1 VLSYKNKEDIMAV
14 SSIGPSGLDPF
25 TPVQDTSAEET
36 REPVQEIQTSQ
47 TPPLSEGSGTLVDT
61 SA

>member
-1 VLSYKNKEDIMAV
+1 MAV

-25 TPVQDTSAEET
+25 SPTPDRAPEEA
-36 REPVQEIQTSQ
+36 REPVQEAQASEQ
-47 TPPLSEGSGTLVDT
+47 SALPEGSGTQIDT